1 MYTNSASEF
10 IKKLRLIKKDEPLTL
25 HPTMLFPRD
34 VSIPYAIS
42 VSTEGDLEFVID
54 INVDNVEETVRG
66 GYYKLLERKLRT
78 GATIFLKYSGYTGE
92 SIRIP
97 VNATIY
103 NRGVTLVRINQ
114 SRAKK
119 RSNKPSK
126 RLHSKR
132 KEAV

>member
-10 IKKLRLIKKDEPLTL
+10 IKKLRLVKKDEPLTL

-34 VSIPYAIS
+34 VAIPYAVS
-42 VSTEGDLEFVID
+42 VSTEGDLDFVID

-66 GYYKLLERKLRT
+66 GYYKLMERKLRT
-78 GATIFLKYSGYTGE
+78 GATIFLKYSSYTGE

-97 VNATIY
+97 VNASVY
-103 NRGVTLVRINQ
+103 NRGVILVRINQ

-119 RSNKPSK
+119 RVSQHSRKT
-126 RLHSKR
+126 HSKR

>member
-10 IKKLRLIKKDEPLTL
+10 IKKLRLVKKDEPLTL
-25 HPTMLFPRD
+25 HPTMLFPRE

-42 VSTEGDLEFVID
+42 VSTEGDLDFVID

-78 GATIFLKYSGYTGE
+78 GATIFLKYSSYTGE
-92 SIRIP
+92 SIKIP